1 MFKHLLQVNNTVIL
15 NTKKY
20 HIKQK
25 QKLAKF
31 IKGYHYA
38 VLNVEEKWKFSYL
51 LEQHVYSLKYKDQYN
66 SKNFSSCFK
75 NINMYKYVQ
84 GVDIF
89 L

>member
-1 MFKHLLQVNNTVIL
+1 MCIYLQLHLFSIEPIINSKFTLMFKHLLQVNNTVIL

-51 LEQHVYSLKYKDQYN
+51 LE
-66 SKNFSSCFK
+66 
-75 NINMYKYVQ
+75 
-84 GVDIF
+84 
-89 L
+89 